1 MAKLLWQRAID
12 LNPHNEAVKANLEMF
27 VGE

>member
-1 MAKLLWQRAID
+1 MALLLWRRALD

-27 VGE
+27 TGE